1 MYINS
6 VAGHKKNK
14 KTLRDRK
21 NKHNPNYSFL
31 VSYDPKRATVNREL
45 NSDLKSNLSK
55 LPASKKAE
63 IQAKEDSSIRI
74 KKDIIKSL
82 ILVSFVL
89 IIEVVVYL
97 GRSYIKL
104 P

>member
-1 MYINS
+1 

-21 NKHNPNYSFL
+21 NKAHPNYNFL
-31 VSYDPKRATVNREL
+31 VSYDPSQAHVNRETDSKV
-45 NSDLKSNLSK
+45 NTHTVKLS
-55 LPASKKAE
+55 ASKKAAE
-63 IQAKEDSSIRI
+63 LAKEDSSPRI

-89 IIEVVVYL
+89 LAEVVVYL
-97 GRSYIKL
+97 ARSYIRL

>member
-1 MYINS
+1 MYIS
-6 VAGHKKNK
+6 FVADHKN
-14 KTLRDRK
+14 RK

-31 VSYDPKRATVNREL
+31 VSYDPKQATVKREL
-45 NSDLKSNLSK
+45 DLDNHTEIPKLS
-55 LPASKKAE
+55 ASKKAE